1 MSILLLMIPP
11 LILAWYLAHRR
22 GKKPPEPTLWPVLGM
37 LPAILLNLHRLHDY
51 VTEVLAACG
60 CTYRIVGSRL
70 FNLDM
75 LFTSDPANIHHVL
88 SRNFANY
95 PKGPEFRKIF
105 DILGDGIFSADFE
118 LWEIH
123 RRTTIAQLKHAD
135 FNEFLERAV
144 WQKVEDGLFP
154 VLDHFCGEKEGLDLQ
169 DVFQRLAFDNI
180 CKLVLGSDPCSLRVE
195 LPFFP
200 CEKAF
205 HAVAEPLL
213 RRHLLPEWVWKVQRW
228 LNVGDERII
237 AEAAAAF
244 DDFIYP
250 RVVGGGDDAN
260 VLRAFEKMYNERKSV
275 AGSASLGGFLKDSSL
290 SLMFAGRDTTSA
302 CLTWLFWLVAQ
313 DPLSERKILEELEAE
328 LGLNK
333 KWRPFTAEESHKLVY
348 LHGALCESLR
358 LYPPLP
364 LQHKASVQPDIL
376 PSGHRL
382 ARNGK
387 LIMSF
392 YSVGRMES
400 VWGKDCLQFKP
411 ERWICPSGKIKHEP
425 SYKFPAFNAG
435 PRTCVGKDMAF
446 IQMKMVAA
454 AILYGYKVRLVEGH
468 KVSPRD
474 SILLHAKEGLKVLLC
489 KRN

>member
-1 MSILLLMIPP
+1 MKEISRKIVVEKFNRSDIGFSNIQIEQLNPVVDERALILLS
-11 LILAWYLAHRR
+11 
-22 GKKPPEPTLWPVLGM
+22 V
-37 LPAILLNLHRLHDY
+37 N
-51 VTEVLAACG
+51 
-60 CTYRIVGSRL
+60 
-70 FNLDM
+70 
-75 LFTSDPANIHHVL
+75 SDCWT
-88 SRNFANY
+88 
-95 PKGPEFRKIF
+95 
-105 DILGDGIFSADFE
+105 DFE

-123 RRTTIAQLKHAD
+123 RKTIMAQFKRAD
-135 FNEFLERAV
+135 FNEFIERTV

-154 VLDHFCGEKEGLDLQ
+154 VLDHFCGKKEGLDLQ

-180 CKLVLGSDPCSLRVE
+180 CKFVLGSDPCSLRVD
-195 LPFFP
+195 LRVLP

-205 HAVAEPLL
+205 STLAEPLL
-213 RRHLLPEWVWKVQRW
+213 RRHILPEWMWKVQRW

-250 RVVGGGDDAN
+250 RAVVGGGGGDAN

-275 AGSASLGGFLKDSSL
+275 AVSTASLGEFLKDSSL
-290 SLMFAGRDTTSA
+290 SLMFAGRDTTST

-313 DPLSERKILEELEAE
+313 DPVSERKILEELEAE

-333 KWRPFTAEESHKLVY
+333 KWRSFTAEESHELVY

-358 LYPPLP
+358 LFPPAALE
-364 LQHKASVQPDIL
+364 HKAPMQPDIL
-376 PSGHRL
+376 PSGHHL

-387 LIMSF
+387 LILSF

-400 VWGKDCLQFKP
+400 VWGKDCLEFKP
-411 ERWICPSGKIKHEP
+411 ERWISPSGKIKHES

-435 PRTCVGKDMAF
+435 PRACLGKDMAF

-454 AILYGYKVRLVEGH
+454 AILYGYKVKVVEGQR
-468 KVSPRD
+468 VSPRD
-474 SILLHAKEGLKVLLC
+474 SIILHAKEGLKVLLC